1 MATWFRVVGLAALI
15 GVLAGCSGA
24 SATKEVVRPKRVEQ
38 KPAAI
43 PVEAQLPTRGA
54 LSEYFETT
62 TRVEAERSVQVT
74 SEGMGKCLKLCV
86 DEGDK
91 VTKGDIL
98 AELDTSELNTQ
109 IASARTQLAKTK
121 ADYERARVSVKE
133 GLVAPV
139 EFENAKFA
147 YEQQRSNVDQLN
159 VQWANMTVRA
169 PLTGIVTKKMTQA
182 GQIVSSGSPCFEI
195 IDPQSYVLNVNAPE
209 KDYLSRIKVG
219 QRATVKLDSLDEDL
233 TAKVRKINPA
243 VDETNGT
250 VKITLDFEKSA
261 LSKLRD
267 NAFARV
273 NVILATHENILMVPK
288 EAIVEEN
295 ARKYVFVVERP
306 TADEVSPE
314 TSDPAGVSAS
324 QGETLIA
331 KRNEVKTGLE
341 DSAYVEILE
350 GIADNNVVVT
360 VGQQTLKADAEVKL
374 TTTQEALLAKAS
386 LGADEALKAAEEERG
401 RDKAQAAGQ

>member
-1 MATWFRVVGLAALI
+1 
-15 GVLAGCSGA
+15 
-24 SATKEVVRPKRVEQ
+24 
-38 KPAAI
+38 
-43 PVEAQLPTRGA
+43 
-54 LSEYFETT
+54 
-62 TRVEAERSVQVT
+62 
-74 SEGMGKCLKLCV
+74 
-86 DEGDK
+86 
-91 VTKGDIL
+91 
-98 AELDTSELNTQ
+98 
-109 IASARTQLAKTK
+109 LAKTK